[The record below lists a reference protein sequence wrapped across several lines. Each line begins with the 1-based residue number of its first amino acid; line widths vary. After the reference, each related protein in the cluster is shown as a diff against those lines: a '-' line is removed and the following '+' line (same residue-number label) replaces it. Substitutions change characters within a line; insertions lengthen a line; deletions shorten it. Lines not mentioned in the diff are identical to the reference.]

1 MKNLVL
7 TDKDISTELFSNSVV
22 VNLNNIHYC
31 TCTGGL
37 ECFKK
42 NGDCYFHDD
51 MRLISRW
58 MNDCQLI
65 IFVTKVKYGCFD
77 IPFKRM
83 LERLIVNFEPFYSI
97 VEGESAHQGV
107 SQLKKRL
114 IVIGYGDNDDEEK
127 EIFKD
132 LVEDSS
138 IGFIFTSI
146 HTYFC
151 CEDELEDTLRTF
163 GGVDHV

>member
-1 MKNLVL
+1 MKNLVI

-151 CEDELEDTLRTF
+151 CEDELEYTLRTF

>member
-1 MKNLVL
+1 MKNLL
-7 TDKDISTELFSNSVV
+7 ITDKDISTELFKNSVV

-42 NGDCYFHDD
+42 NGNCYFKDD
-51 MRLISRW
+51 MNLISQW

-65 IFVTKVKYGCFD
+65 IYVTRVKYGCFD

-83 LERLIVNFEPFYSI
+83 LERLVVNLEPFYS
-97 VEGESAHQGV
+97 VVDGESCHLSL

-114 IVIGYGDNDDEEK
+114 LVIGYGDIDEQEK
-127 EIFKD
+127 IIFKD
-132 LVEDSS
+132 LVEESAIGCIYSS
-138 IGFIFTSI
+138 IN
-146 HTYFC
+146 TYFC
-151 CEDELEDTLRTF
+151 EESELEETLRTF